1 MNGNVLTNRSA
12 IDRNKVDFYETPPLA
27 TIALIDFLEK
37 NGCLCPG
44 HSIWEPACGT
54 GKIAEI
60 LRNRG
65 YSVIST
71 DLNDFGY
78 GETGI
83 DFLSEQRECD
93 WIITNPPFSKATEF
107 IKHARDLHVNCAFL
121 LKSQF
126 WHAKSRLNMFQ
137 NDAPSYVLPLTWRPD
152 FLYGQKSGS
161 PTMEVIW
168 SVWDSTVGTYYHPLE
183 KPIEDKAIA

>member
-1 MNGNVLTNRSA
+1 MNGNVLANRSA

-27 TIALIDFLEK
+27 TIALLDFLEK

-44 HSIWEPACGT
+44 HSIWEPACGS

-65 YSVIST
+65 YNVIST

-107 IKHARDLHVNCAFL
+107 IKHARDLHVNCALL

-168 SVWDSTVGTYYHPLE
+168 SVWNGTVGT
-183 KPIEDKAIA
+183 